1 MSVLPHERGFRWRPP
16 VFWILTAA
24 SLAQLARTPG
34 LTPAQTAAGAGAGLV
49 GAAALYVYARWLVRL
64 DGAFEDV
71 HPAKIRVTTLAAF
84 YGSCLLALSVWL
96 MGVLLAF
103 TPAGAPLERAA
114 PLVFVPGFLAS
125 AAGALK
131 GGRES
136 GVLD

>member
-1 MSVLPHERGFRWRPP
+1 MSALPHERAFRWRPP
-16 VFWILTAA
+16 AFWALTAA

-34 LTPAQTAAGAGAGLV
+34 LTAAQAAAGAAAAAG
-49 GAAALYVYARWLVRL
+49 GAAALYAYSRWLVRL
-64 DGAFEDV
+64 DGAFRDV
-71 HPAKIRVTTLAAF
+71 HPSKIRVTTLAAF
-84 YGSCLLALSVWL
+84 YGSCMLALSVWL

-103 TPAGAPLERAA
+103 AAAGAPVERAA
-114 PLVFVPGFLAS
+114 PLVFVPGFLAA